1 MKYLTLKNK
10 YYNVDKIITRKIKS
24 GQKFY
29 LIKWK
34 GFSLEYCSWEPISH
48 LTKILNIVE
57 IFDNNFPDSIEKE
70 EYAQFKKLYKKYNK
84 KKLVKSINSK
94 INIDKKTS
102 SSNKIIINL
111 EDLNINEIKEIK
123 AEEGNKTDEI
133 SSVNTIN
140 EIEIKIDKEKE
151 SEIIDNNFEDI
162 NKCNISGGGKL
173 IKPILVW

>member
-10 YYNVDKIITRKIKS
+10 YYNVDKIITRKIKR

-34 GFSLEYCSWEPISH
+34 GFPLEYCSWEPISH
-48 LTKILNIVE
+48 LTKILNVVE

-70 EYAQFKKLYKKYNK
+70 EYTKFLKLFKKYKK
-84 KKLVKSINSK
+84 KKLVKSMNSQTTNEVT
-94 INIDKKTS
+94 NI

-111 EDLNINEIKEIK
+111 EDLYINEKK
-123 AEEGNKTDEI
+123 AEEDNKDDEI
-133 SSVNTIN
+133 STSVN
-140 EIEIKIDKEKE
+140 EITIKIDEEKE
-151 SEIIDNNFEDI
+151 NKIIDDNFENM
-162 NKCNISGGGKL
+162 NKSNIYGGEKL